1 MKNNGLIILFIA
13 IFTVTTILLFYF
25 GNFGSQK
32 KYNWT
37 TTFKHDKDQPY
48 DFSILQQLLK
58 DNYEFERIER
68 NPAERLPI
76 EEAKN
81 NAYFF
86 IGGYP
91 YHDQKTAEAIFN
103 FAKNGGE
110 VVMLTESQPDS
121 LLYFISAYINNEI
134 YLDTDVRS
142 SLAINASFRSQADS
156 KNYIFSYKTSAKD
169 SSEFYWTYFPTEF
182 NSAFTIYGSFK
193 ESYNAKKRYNNFVGL
208 KIGNGHI
215 YWHSNPLLFTNLY
228 LSKNNVNGFEHL
240 NAFLGHFEA
249 KKWYWDHASVT
260 ATRSKTP
267 SVRDKVEKPRTSMQY
282 IFSQPALK
290 FAWLILLAMAVL
302 YALFGAKRR
311 QQHIPI
317 LESNRNTSLEF
328 INTIGLLYY
337 QQQDHKVIFEK
348 IMQLFRAHLRRR
360 YGLIFKD
367 EELQEDD
374 KIRLT
379 VKRTDI
385 SESIIRNIFSNYLEL
400 KSKQIKNNIEMSA
413 ETLNKFYQL
422 VDDFYKAEIARK
434 YSAKNAQTTV

>member
-1 MKNNGLIILFIA
+1 MKNNGLIILIIA
-13 IFTVTTILLFYF
+13 IFSVTTILLFYF
-25 GNFGSQK
+25 GNFGTQK
-32 KYNWT
+32 KYNWS

-58 DNYEFERIER
+58 ENYEFERIDR
-68 NPAERLPI
+68 NPAEKLPI
-76 EEAKN
+76 DDAKN

-110 VVMLTESQPDS
+110 VVLLTESIPDS
-121 LLYFISAYINNEI
+121 LVYFISGYINNEI
-134 YLDTDVRS
+134 FLQTEIRS
-142 SLAINASFRSQADS
+142 SLEINASFRSQADS
-156 KNYIFSYKTSAKD
+156 KNYRFSYKTSAKD
-169 SSEFYWTYFPTEF
+169 SSEFYWTYFPSDF
-182 NSAFTIYGSFK
+182 NSAFTRYGSFK
-193 ESYNAKKRYNNFVGL
+193 ERANAKKQYVNFVGL
-208 KIGNGHI
+208 EVGNGHI

-260 ATRSKTP
+260 PTRSKTP
-267 SVRDKVEKPRTSMQY
+267 SVRDKAEKPKTSMQY

-290 FAWLILLAMAVL
+290 FAWLILLATTLL

-317 LESNRNTSLEF
+317 IEANRNTSLEF
-328 INTIGLLYY
+328 INTIGLLYF

-348 IMQLFRAHLRRR
+348 IMQLFKAHLRRR
-360 YGLIFKD
+360 YGLMLKD
-367 EELQEDD
+367 EDLQEED

-385 SESIIRNIFSNYLEL
+385 NESIIRNIFSNYLEL
-400 KSKQIKNNIEMSA
+400 KSKLNRYHVEMSA
-413 ETLNKFYQL
+413 ETLNNFYQL
-422 VDDFYKAEIARK
+422 VDNFYKAEIARK
-434 YSAKNAQTTV
+434 HSAKNAQTTV